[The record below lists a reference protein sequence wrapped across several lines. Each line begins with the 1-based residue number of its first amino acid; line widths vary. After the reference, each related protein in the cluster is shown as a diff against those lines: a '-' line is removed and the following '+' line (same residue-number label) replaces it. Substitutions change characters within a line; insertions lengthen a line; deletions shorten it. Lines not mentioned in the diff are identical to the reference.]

1 MTSCRANM
9 LGYIFQSMFRPTLP
23 SSHEGLGDL
32 SPVQWVHVHRKPC
45 TLRDSR
51 ADFLGCAPPSM
62 CTSISFC
69 ESCEISDAGFES
81 RFEEHFFI
89 IIVRLHDTS
98 DVSRV
103 LFLKLSYL
111 PLYAI
116 FILGKLQTFGCWW
129 VSAWAHIFSILHGCM
144 PRVLVARGSWFS
156 RIGTVHLNYPHIAWY
171 SWSDAPLR

>member
-129 VSAWAHIFSILHGCM
+129 VSAWAWRQHDVLRYFCQTYTIQRNMSWIKHIMKHEGEL
-144 PRVLVARGSWFS
+144 
-156 RIGTVHLNYPHIAWY
+156 
-171 SWSDAPLR
+171 D